1 METVSLPSVGTLLAV
16 LTPLFAVPLTVIV
29 FYLRSLR
36 EQQSSWHAEATR
48 RLESN
53 ESGLGSLRGLLDD
66 ARRDFVTK
74 EEWLRESM
82 YARSLM
88 ESMRER
94 TLRLEA
100 RLVTRDR
107 IESASA
113 TRDRAENSSKV
124 GGERESR

>member
-1 METVSLPSVGTLLAV
+1 METVNLPSVGALLAV

-36 EQQSSWHAEATR
+36 EQQSSWQAEMTR
-48 RLESN
+48 RLESS
-53 ESGLGSLRGLLDD
+53 ESTLGRLHGLLDD

-100 RLVTRDR
+100 RLATEIRN
-107 IESASA
+107 ESAFAGS
-113 TRDRAENSSKV
+113 DRVERTSEV